1 MERNEEFISS
11 FSKKQ
16 IPIKEIFMNFDPRVR
31 TGQ

>member
-1 MERNEEFISS
+1 MKNLFHP
-11 FSKKQ
+11 FQKQ

>member
-1 MERNEEFISS
+1 MVRNEKIISS

-16 IPIKEIFMNFDPRVR
+16 IPIKEIFMNFDPRVK